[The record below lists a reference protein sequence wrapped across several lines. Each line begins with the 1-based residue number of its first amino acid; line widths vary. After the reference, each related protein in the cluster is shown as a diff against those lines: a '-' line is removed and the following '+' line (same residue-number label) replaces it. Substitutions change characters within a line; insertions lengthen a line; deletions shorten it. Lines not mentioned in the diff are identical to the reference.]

1 MACEVWVMGYCRPM
15 SVFMQIPAHL
25 GGPEA
30 MGFRVLRVC
39 YLRGGESMRTR
50 NVGCIVGSRPAHC
63 QLYLVMTIMHHINF
77 PSSMGHIHRQQRPP
91 KFGVNAILIIYLAP
105 TPPLDDHSNADKHR
119 HIIAPVPSSKI
130 TKVRPEG

>member
-1 MACEVWVMGYCRPM
+1 MGYCRPM

-63 QLYLVMTIMHHINF
+63 QLYLVMTIMHQHQLSFIDGPH
-77 PSSMGHIHRQQRPP
+77 PSSAKAAEIRR
-91 KFGVNAILIIYLAP
+91 
-105 TPPLDDHSNADKHR
+105 
-119 HIIAPVPSSKI
+119 
-130 TKVRPEG
+130 